1 MLDTKSNNFIQHK
14 PMKEFSYKI
23 LKIIQMNK
31 KMQDKSNLICPT
43 F

>member
-31 KMQDKSNLICPT
+31 KMQDKSKKIHPAY
-43 F
+43 